1 MVCRATEEL
10 TKRTSYSLV
19 GSVVA
24 FHSTKQQ
31 AAIFLRLQDGV
42 YFQIRFKPKMYPEIH
57 R

>member
-1 MVCRATEEL
+1 MVCRETEEL

-42 YFQIRFKPKMYPEIH
+42 YFQIRFKPKMYPQIH
-57 R
+57 T